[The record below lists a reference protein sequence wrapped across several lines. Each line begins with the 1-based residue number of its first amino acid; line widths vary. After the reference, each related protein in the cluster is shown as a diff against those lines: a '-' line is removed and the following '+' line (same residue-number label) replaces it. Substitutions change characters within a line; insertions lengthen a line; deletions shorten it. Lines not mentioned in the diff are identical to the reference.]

1 MERLRGSD
9 EAEVAETFRRGE
21 LGGRFREEVL
31 AGTRG
36 WRVGGLFHGL
46 PDDIEWQRAALE
58 PEEVLDMRYIDW
70 DWWLWVS
77 EATRSPRVAAE
88 RIRAGLAEGV
98 DAESLRALAARLSSP
113 DRPPELIAVAEPEG
127 DLVLV
132 EGHVRLTAYALF
144 PEYLPERLEIL
155 LGISERAAEWSCF

>member
-1 MERLRGSD
+1 MTRWSGCAGATKPRSRRRSGAGSSAAGFARRCSRG
-9 EAEVAETFRRGE
+9 
-21 LGGRFREEVL
+21 L
-31 AGTRG
+31 AAGAS
-36 WRVGGLFHGL
+36 
-46 PDDIEWQRAALE
+46 AASSTDC
-58 PEEVLDMRYIDW
+58 P
-70 DWWLWVS
+70 
-77 EATRSPRVAAE
+77 TRSPRVAAE

-113 DRPPELIAVAEPEG
+113 DPPPELIAVAEPEG

-132 EGHVRLTAYALF
+132 EGHLRLTAYALF